1 VRGSN
6 FGRLSSPAKLISLNF
21 NRETAGERLPFVGQK
36 WRMKTRNSEA
46 LTERFKRR
54 FPTGESLFNCM
65 IEEITEVD
73 CLTEKTAKE
82 MHAAVQA
89 MKNDPTCFG
98 PKPLWNDEKDDE

>member
-1 VRGSN
+1 
-6 FGRLSSPAKLISLNF
+6 
-21 NRETAGERLPFVGQK
+21 
-36 WRMKTRNSEA
+36 
-46 LTERFKRR
+46 
-54 FPTGESLFNCM
+54 M